1 MTMKKK
7 TNLSP
12 LQVIE
17 IGKNFH
23 SNNKLEGECVLDPNL
38 LRLEHSYPYEFEKMD
53 YKGSTLWFMLV
64 KYPPNNFL
72 FEDYTLVISDKEA
85 KVIFYL
91 DVNGHPRFF
100 K

>member
-53 YKGSTLWFMLV
+53 YKGSTIWFMLV
-64 KYPPNNFL
+64 KYLPNNFL

-85 KVIFYL
+85 KVVFYL

>member
-1 MTMKKK
+1 MKTTKHTILTK
-7 TNLSP
+7 E
-12 LQVIE
+12 QVIE

-23 SNNKLEGECVLDPNL
+23 SKNKLEGECVLDSNL
-38 LRLEHSYPYEFEKMD
+38 LQLVFSYPYEFENMN

-72 FEDYTLVISDKEA
+72 FEDYTLVISDSDA
-85 KVIFYL
+85 KVVFYL

>member
-1 MTMKKK
+1 
-7 TNLSP
+7 
-12 LQVIE
+12 
-17 IGKNFH
+17 
-23 SNNKLEGECVLDPNL
+23 
-38 LRLEHSYPYEFEKMD
+38 
-53 YKGSTLWFMLV
+53 MLV

-85 KVIFYL
+85 KVVFYL